1 MLYKFLYQLRN
12 IFSGFNVFHYVTVRM
27 GLAAVTAFLF
37 TILLSPWIIKKLS
50 DFKIYQYIRNKKV
63 SEKLYQLHKNKQG
76 TPTMGGIIILSAII
90 FSVLC
95 WADIC
100 SRHIQLTLFIILW
113 LGILGFADDYLKLVR
128 QHSNG
133 LTITMKLIGQTV
145 LGLLIG
151 LLLYFDKSTLTTLDV
166 PFLKDLMINLGVF
179 YIFFV
184 MIVIMGASNAV
195 NITDGL
201 DGLAI
206 GCVAIAAFTYAGF
219 SYISGHIKFS
229 DYLHLV
235 YVPQAGELAVLCAA
249 IVGASMGFLWFN
261 CFPAAVFMGDTG
273 ALALGGAVG
282 AVAIFIK
289 KELLLILVGGVF
301 VVEAITVLL
310 QIAVYRF
317 GGGRRLFLIAPLHH
331 HFQVKGWAEPKVT
344 VRFWLIA
351 VILALISLGTLKL
364 R

>member
-1 MLYKFLYQLRN
+1 MLYKLLYQLKD
-12 IFSGFNVFHYVTVRM
+12 IFFGFNVFRYVTVRM

-37 TILLSPWIIKKLS
+37 TVVLSPWIIKKLS

-113 LGILGFADDYLKLVR
+113 LGVLGFADDYLKLVR

-145 LGLLIG
+145 LGLVIG
-151 LLLYFDKSTLTTLDV
+151 FVLYFDGSISKTLDV
-166 PFLKDLMINLGVF
+166 PFLKDLVINLGVF

-184 MIVIMGASNAV
+184 MLVLMGASNAV

-201 DGLAI
+201 DGLAV
-206 GCVAIAAFTYAGF
+206 GCVGIAAFTYAVF
-219 SYISGHIKFS
+219 SYVSGHIKFS
-229 DYLHLV
+229 EYLQLV

-249 IVGASMGFLWFN
+249 LVGASMGFLWFN

-289 KELLLILVGGVF
+289 KELLLVLVGGVF
-301 VVEAITVLL
+301 VVEAVTVLL

-317 GGGRRLFLIAPLHH
+317 CSGKRLFLIAPLHH

>member
-1 MLYKFLYQLRN
+1 MLYKFLYQLKE
-12 IFSGFNVFHYVTVRM
+12 IFFGFNVFRYVTVRM

-37 TILLSPWIIKKLS
+37 TILLSPWVIKKLS

-95 WADIC
+95 WADIY
-100 SRHIQLTLFIILW
+100 SKLIQLTLSIILW
-113 LGILGFADDYLKLVR
+113 LGVLGFADDYLKLVR

-133 LTITMKLIGQTV
+133 LTMTMKIIGQTV
-145 LGLLIG
+145 LGLLVGI
-151 LLLYFDKSTLTTLDV
+151 LLYFDKTISTTLDV
-166 PFLKDLMINLGVF
+166 PFFKNLVINLGVF
-179 YIFFV
+179 YVFFV
-184 MIVIMGASNAV
+184 MLVIMGTSNAV

-206 GCVAIAAFTYAGF
+206 GCVAIAALSYAGF
-219 SYISGHIKFS
+219 SYVSGHIKFS
-229 DYLHLV
+229 EYLHLI
-235 YVPQAGELAVLCAA
+235 YVPQAGELAVLCSA

-273 ALALGGAVG
+273 ALALGGAIG

-310 QIAVYRF
+310 QIAAYRF
-317 GGGRRLFLIAPLHH
+317 CGGRRLFLIAPLHH

-351 VILALISLGTLKL
+351 VVLALLSLGTLKL